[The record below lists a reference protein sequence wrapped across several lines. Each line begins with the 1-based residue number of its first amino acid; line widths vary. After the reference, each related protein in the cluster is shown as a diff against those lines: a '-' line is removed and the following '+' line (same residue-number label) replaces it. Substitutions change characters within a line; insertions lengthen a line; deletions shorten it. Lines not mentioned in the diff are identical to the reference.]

1 MASITSTQI
10 NSTPRGNGE
19 LYVTFALTLDNG
31 DVAMDGPRFYPI
43 DADLD
48 AAGSVIGQR
57 LLDALAA
64 QEVDAWLLA

>member
-19 LYVTFALTLDNG
+19 LYVTYQFTLDNG
-31 DVAMDGPRFYPI
+31 DIVLDGPRFYPV
-43 DADLD
+43 DSDLNAK
-48 AAGSVIGQR
+48 AAEISQA

-64 QEVDAWLLA
+64 QEVDAWLSA